1 METQI
6 NQSWKIDETKNSI
19 RIELTHTSEFSMT
32 NMSTEPIN
40 WFGFIN
46 GERVE
51 FVQSNSL
58 YNQLEDFEFKL
69 FPSHLN
75 FAKPLIR
82 DFIYD
87 YFRGFD

>member
-1 METQI
+1 MKTQQS
-6 NQSWKIDETKNSI
+6 QSWKIDELKNSI
-19 RIELTHTSEFSMT
+19 RIQLTHTSEFSMT
-32 NMSTEPIN
+32 YMSHEPIN
-40 WFGFIN
+40 WSGFIN

-58 YNQLEDFEFKL
+58 YNQIEDFEFKL

-75 FAKPLIR
+75 FAKSLIR